1 MERRTRELLAALA
14 VTTLESPRAQVGSL
28 SGGQR
33 QAVAIARSLVT
44 HPRVLILD
52 EPTAA
57 LGVIQT
63 AQVLTLI
70 EHLRDQ
76 GLAIV
81 VISHNLDNVFHVADR
96 ISVLRLGLHV
106 ATFERR
112 TTAREDVVA
121 AITGARPREAVAA

>member
-1 MERRTRELLAALA
+1 
-14 VTTLESPRAQVGSL
+14 
-28 SGGQR
+28 
-33 QAVAIARSLVT
+33 
-44 HPRVLILD
+44 VLILD

-70 EHLRDQ
+70 EHLREQ

-96 ISVLRLGLHV
+96 ISVLRLGRHV
-106 ATFERR
+106 ATFARR

-121 AITGARPREAVAA
+121 AITGARPAEAEAVAA